1 MAGNSVDTRADS
13 AFVWQGRSACAPKD
27 GSCDAAVPER
37 RAAWGVWGGGGIG
50 AAFPIL
56 PGTVVTKEYRRTLLL
71 SRTGAL
77 AVGATELAC
86 GCIEQTARMPTS
98 ELWRQAVAVTAA
110 NLQSLPAYR
119 FVASLDELNNIH
131 EARLTALR
139 NQMPIAVMFMLIGT
153 SIVAMW
159 FTGYN
164 AGQTTSDQLHHV
176 PDDRLADHA
185 GRRSGPAASRIDQCV
200 RSGAC

>member
-1 MAGNSVDTRADS
+1 
-13 AFVWQGRSACAPKD
+13 
-27 GSCDAAVPER
+27 
-37 RAAWGVWGGGGIG
+37 
-50 AAFPIL
+50 
-56 PGTVVTKEYRRTLLL
+56 
-71 SRTGAL
+71 
-77 AVGATELAC
+77 
-86 GCIEQTARMPTS
+86 MPTS